1 MMPIPLTLGSAPWP
15 SSRPLMALI
24 VEVLPVIEDDLA
36 ADLIEHLALAII
48 DRDDELRAVRS
59 IQSAVLAHS
68 HAQDAENYLHIHRR
82 TLANWRVLGK
92 GPRYDRSGSRAL
104 YRQAD
109 LDAWL
114 DAHTFAHSADERA
127 RRTGGGL

>member
-1 MMPIPLTLGSAPWP
+1 MMPLQWTLGSAPWP

-68 HAQDAENYLHIHRR
+68 HAQDAENVRLRR
-82 TLANWRVLGK
+82 RLADV
-92 GPRYDRSGSRAL
+92 
-104 YRQAD
+104 
-109 LDAWL
+109 LDAQRR
-114 DAHTFAHSADERA
+114 ERKA
-127 RRTGGGL
+127 VA